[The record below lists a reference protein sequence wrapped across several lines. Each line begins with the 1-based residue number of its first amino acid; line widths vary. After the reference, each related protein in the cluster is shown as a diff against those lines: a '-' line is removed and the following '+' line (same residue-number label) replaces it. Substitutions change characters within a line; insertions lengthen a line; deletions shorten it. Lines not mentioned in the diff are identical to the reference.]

1 MALFISDKKSGH
13 RESFQIFE
21 IINFR
26 RALYKK
32 LLWQSGSSLA
42 LHARGPGFESLGP
55 PWIFLLLSNASKS
68 DKICGL
74 REISCSTS
82 NLTYPLNTLV
92 AISIDFILKT
102 KSNKPKIVKA
112 NDSC

>member
-21 IINFR
+21 ITNLR

-32 LLWQSGSSLA
+32 LPWQNGSTLA
-42 LHARGPGFESLGP
+42 SHARGPGFESLGP
-55 PWIFLLLSNASKS
+55 LWIFLLLSNASKS

-82 NLTYPLNTLV
+82 NLTYPLNTLQNFV
-92 AISIDFILKT
+92 MITETDSIDIL
-102 KSNKPKIVKA
+102 
-112 NDSC
+112 